1 MCTSGHA
8 HMSLTI
14 WTQASNQ
21 RIGTEL
27 HKILVPVEGLAR
39 ISGFTIGPE
48 SITNNTSFKSTGEKW
63 FDRTLLAC
71 FPFSISCVT
80 RIFVQATVRVHRLG
94 LVTRSSYSLLPLW
107 ASNSPRTDH
116 TWAGLEIAGHRD
128 TVGTVKKSLY
138 QLRRYRQRKKERRVP
153 RAMPCGRYQTHAAAR
168 RRHPPWLLASYLQL
182 LLDVPPPLRPII
194 PPT

>member
-1 MCTSGHA
+1 MHGSPDLQSA
-8 HMSLTI
+8 LYLLLI
-14 WTQASNQ
+14 
-21 RIGTEL
+21 I
-27 HKILVPVEGLAR
+27 PVLNRLE
-39 ISGFTIGPE
+39 P
-48 SITNNTSFKSTGEKW
+48 KW
-63 FDRTLLAC
+63 FDRTLL
-71 FPFSISCVT
+71 PIGMFSVFHISCHVSSYKL
-80 RIFVQATVRVHRLG
+80 QPTVRVHRPG